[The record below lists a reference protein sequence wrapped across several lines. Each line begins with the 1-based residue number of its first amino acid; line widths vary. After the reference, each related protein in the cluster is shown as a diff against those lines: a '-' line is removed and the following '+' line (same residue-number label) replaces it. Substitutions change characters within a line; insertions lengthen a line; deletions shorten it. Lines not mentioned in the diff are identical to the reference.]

1 MLSSCLDI
9 LGRGTCIAVCSVV
22 HALANVTIMQLHAE
36 KETEEWTTATAGGGK
51 AMRKTRAAEPKS
63 DWLLLQALL
72 SSQS

>member
-1 MLSSCLDI
+1 
-9 LGRGTCIAVCSVV
+9 V